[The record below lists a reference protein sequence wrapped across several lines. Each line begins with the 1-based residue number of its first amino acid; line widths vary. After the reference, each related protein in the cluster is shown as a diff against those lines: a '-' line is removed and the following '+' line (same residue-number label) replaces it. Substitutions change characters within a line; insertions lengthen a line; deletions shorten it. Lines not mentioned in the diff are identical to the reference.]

1 MVKHLFAVFVLC
13 VLQNS
18 IGCCSS
24 PADSSQVHSY
34 VPLPSIKDVQTAKVL
49 LLQSNKIENNDPGLS
64 EIIARKV
71 LLYSMSANLP
81 DLRIQAQFQIANI
94 LVSKTKYAEAMK
106 VALQIRELSE
116 KLNNGIGLAYYH
128 EIAGKIKTYTG
139 DYDQSLEDLYKAL
152 NYFDQLKDNPGRCRV
167 FISIGTVHLRQMRS
181 IQAMKSCTQALAISI
196 LIRDTILQAKSLNSM
211 GVVMNARKDL
221 TNAVMMFSK
230 ALFLNTKLG
239 LNTQIAAN
247 QMNLGTIYLQMGKY
261 DEALDNFRKALPVF
275 QKFEH
280 YINLTLCYVNLGL
293 YYEATGDNENYLLSV
308 RTALKIAQQYEL
320 TGLESGIA
328 SKLQDI
334 FQEKNMIDSA
344 FKYSILKSKI
354 NESIE
359 KANAATYLSIAE
371 LQYQYDNKINEQK
384 ISRQRQT
391 LITLVIVVMLIS
403 GIIISMLMV
412 ARQRQKNRVIAL
424 ENKTITLENQTIT
437 LEKKILTDELEFKNK
452 ELTLH
457 VMNLLKRNASII
469 DTSRRLMD
477 IRYDHPS
484 EKIKD
489 EVIKIVKSLQSE
501 TDKEIW
507 TEFELRFKEVH
518 SGFYDRLLAGFP
530 DLTPNDLKI
539 CGLLRLNLTTK
550 EISDLTGQR
559 RETMEMTRFRI
570 RKHLGLSDPQI
581 NLVTFLSKI

>member
-1 MVKHLFAVFVLC
+1 MQKLLFIVICFC
-13 VLQNS
+13 VLIIATGYGS
-18 IGCCSS
+18 ILR
-24 PADSSQVHSY
+24 DSSKANSFMPGQK
-34 VPLPSIKDVQTAKVL
+34 ITDVRIAELFL
-49 LLQSNKIENNDPGLS
+49 LKAIKIENNDPGLS

-71 LLYSMSANLP
+71 LLYAMADKLP
-81 DLRIQAQFQIANI
+81 HLRIQAQFQIANI
-94 LVSKTKYAEAMK
+94 LVTRTKYAEAMK
-106 VALQIRELSE
+106 VAIQIRELSE
-116 KLNNGIGLAYYH
+116 KLDDENGLAYYY

-152 NYFDQLKDNPGRCRV
+152 NYFDKCKDMPGRCRV

-181 IQAMKSCTQALAISI
+181 VQAMKSCTQALAISI

-221 TNAVMMFSK
+221 TNALKMFSK
-230 ALFLNTKLG
+230 ALFLNTKVG
-239 LNTQIAAN
+239 LNAQIAAN
-247 QMNLGTIYLQMGKY
+247 QMNLGTIYLQMGNY
-261 DEALDNFRKALPVF
+261 NEARDNFQKALPVF
-275 QKFEH
+275 RKFENF
-280 YINLTLCYVNLGL
+280 INLTLCYVNLGL
-293 YYEATGDNENYLLSV
+293 YYEAMGDKQNYLLSV
-308 RTALKIAQQYEL
+308 RTALMIARQYEL
-320 TGLESGIA
+320 KGIELGIV

-334 FQEKNMIDSA
+334 FQENNMIDSA
-344 FKYSILKSKI
+344 YKYSIFKSKI

-391 LITLVIVVMLIS
+391 LVTLVIVVMLIS

-412 ARQRQKNRVIAL
+412 ARQRQKNRVVAL
-424 ENKTITLENQTIT
+424 ENMTITLENQTIN

-477 IRYDHPS
+477 IRYDQPN
-484 EKIKD
+484 ETLKD

-507 TEFELRFKEVH
+507 NEFELRFKEVH

-581 NLVTFLSKI
+581 NLV

>member
-1 MVKHLFAVFVLC
+1 
-13 VLQNS
+13 
-18 IGCCSS
+18 
-24 PADSSQVHSY
+24 
-34 VPLPSIKDVQTAKVL
+34 VQTAKVL

-94 LVSKTKYAEAMK
+94 LVARTKYAEAMK
-106 VALQIRELSE
+106 VALQIRELAE
-116 KLNNGIGLAYYH
+116 KLNDGIGLAYYH

-152 NYFDQLKDNPGRCRV
+152 NYFDKLKDNPGRCRV

-196 LIRDTILQAKSLNSM
+196 VIRDTILLAKSLNSM

-239 LNTQIAAN
+239 LNAQIAAN

-261 DEALDNFRKALPVF
+261 DEARDNFSKALPVF
-275 QKFEH
+275 RKFEH

-293 YYEATGDNENYLLSV
+293 YYEAMGDNENYLLSV
-308 RTALKIAQQYEL
+308 RTAFKIAQQYEL

-344 FKYSILKSKI
+344 FRYSILRSKI

-424 ENKTITLENQTIT
+424 KNKTITLENQTIS

-477 IRYDHPS
+477 IRYDHPT